1 MSLLY
6 LHFESDERAGRLTKL
21 ARSGAHI
28 IVTEP
33 RWPGFWELAKREKPI
48 AIAVDFSHAPSHAVE
63 TADYIAKARETK
75 ETPLFLLRVPEDRLD
90 VVRKRLSQATIV
102 TESELAERLAVMER
116 EALNRALEKK
126 EAAAVARRTAQAAKK
141 AAKKLAAGGPAAKAP
156 ARKLASRP
164 APAAKVKA
172 PAAEKKAVPKKSA
185 PKKSTARKSPPKR
198 ATARK
203 SKKTPKRK

>member
-48 AIAVDFSHAPSHAVE
+48 AIAVDFSHAPSHALE
-63 TADYIAKARETK
+63 TADYISKARETK

-90 VVRKRLSQATIV
+90 VVRKRLSQASLV

-116 EALNRALEKK
+116 EALARALEKK

-141 AAKKLAAGGPAAKAP
+141 AAKKLAAGPAAKAP
-156 ARKLASRP
+156 SRKPAPRP
-164 APAAKVKA
+164 AAAAAAAKKK
-172 PAAEKKAVPKKSA
+172 PTSAAK
-185 PKKSTARKSPPKR
+185 KSPPKKGPPKR
-198 ATARK
+198 AAAGK
-203 SKKTPKRK
+203 SKKPPKRK

>member
-21 ARSGAHI
+21 AKSGAHI

-48 AIAVDFSHAPSHAVE
+48 AVAVDFSHAPSHALE

-90 VVRKRLSQATIV
+90 VVRKRLSQAAIV
-102 TESELAERLAVMER
+102 TEAELAERLAVMER
-116 EALNRALEKK
+116 EALARALEKK

-141 AAKKLAAGGPAAKAP
+141 AAKKLAAGPAPKTPPRKAPPRAAAAAAAAKKKPSAH
-156 ARKLASRP
+156 
-164 APAAKVKA
+164 AKKA
-172 PAAEKKAVPKKSA
+172 PPK
-185 PKKSTARKSPPKR
+185 KSPPKR
-198 ATARK
+198 ATAGR
-203 SKKTPKRK
+203 SKKPAKKK

>member
-48 AIAVDFSHAPSHAVE
+48 AVAVDFSHAPSHALE

-75 ETPLFLLRVPEDRLD
+75 DTPLFLLRVPEDRLD
-90 VVRKRLSQATIV
+90 VVRKRLSQAAIV
-102 TESELAERLAVMER
+102 TEAELAERLGVMER
-116 EALNRALEKK
+116 EALARALEKK

-141 AAKKLAAGGPAAKAP
+141 AAKKLAAGPPAKAP
-156 ARKLASRP
+156 S
-164 APAAKVKA
+164 KA
-172 PAAEKKAVPKKSA
+172 PAKKAASRSTAAVKKKPSAPAKKAAPKKSA
-185 PKKSTARKSPPKR
+185 ARKP
-198 ATARK
+198 
-203 SKKTPKRK
+203 SKKASVAAARRGRRG

>member
-141 AAKKLAAGGPAAKAP
+141 AAKKLAAGPAAKAP

-164 APAAKVKA
+164 APAAKMKA
-172 PAAEKKAVPKKSA
+172 PAAAKKSAPKKSA
-185 PKKSTARKSPPKR
+185 AKKSTARKSPPKR
-198 ATARK
+198 ATAGK
-203 SKKTPKRK
+203 SKKPPKRK

>member
-6 LHFESDERAGRLTKL
+6 LHFESDERTGRLNKL

-48 AIAVDFSHAPSHAVE
+48 AIAVDFSHAPSHALE

-90 VVRKRLSQATIV
+90 AVRKRLSQATIV

-116 EALNRALEKK
+116 EALARALEKK
-126 EAAAVARRTAQAAKK
+126 EAAAVARRTASAAKK
-141 AAKKLAAGGPAAKAP
+141 AAKKLAAGPGPVKAP
-156 ARKLASRP
+156 ARKEPPRAATKKKP
-164 APAAKVKA
+164 AAPAAKKA
-172 PAAEKKAVPKKSA
+172 APRKSGKKPPRK
-185 PKKSTARKSPPKR
+185 PARKP
-198 ATARK
+198 A
-203 SKKTPKRK
+203 KKK

>member
-28 IVTEP
+28 IVSEP

-48 AIAVDFSHAPSHAVE
+48 AIAVDFSHAPSHALE

-90 VVRKRLSQATIV
+90 VVRKRLSQAFIV

-116 EALNRALEKK
+116 EALARALEKK

-141 AAKKLAAGGPAAKAP
+141 AAKKLAAGPAPKVP
-156 ARKLASRP
+156 ARKPPPRATAATKKKPS
-164 APAAKVKA
+164 APAKKA
-172 PAAEKKAVPKKSA
+172 PPKKG
-185 PKKSTARKSPPKR
+185 PPKR
-198 ATARK
+198 AAAG
-203 SKKTPKRK
+203 KKKHPKRK